1 MDINKPGWNQSD
13 QQATAYDPNQQQ
25 YYGDGSTY
33 YDPDQAVDPNQAYYP
48 DPNTYPDAAAYYGY
62 GQDGQAY
69 PQDYAQDPNQA
80 YYADPN
86 AYQDPNAY
94 TDPNAYVDPNAYQD
108 PNAYVDPNNYTDPN
122 AYYGYGQDG
131 QAYPQD
137 YAQDPNQAYYAD
149 PNAYQDPNAYTDL
162 NAYVDPN
169 AYQDPNAYTDPY
181 YVTSTD
187 HNAYYGQVDNV
198 PALEAS
204 DLAYEVTP
212 QEQAAEQE
220 LFSEPETKVI
230 REIHEFPFEKIR
242 SYFQTDFDSY
252 NSRLTQ
258 LKDKLDNAIF
268 SMRKAIDTVKEN
280 SANLQIM
287 KQNFER
293 QLKEQQTQRLTSN
306 TDAEKI
312 GAKIN
317 QLEERMQRLSR
328 TMESVEW
335 TKKEPR
341 QEQFD
346 PRFVDPR
353 NFNNYVNNTD
363 TMMSMFEKVL
373 MMNLLRSTTPVQPPV
388 QYFTP
393 QPLTASPRPVYE
405 EPISA
410 SFRRRGYRG
419 DEFYE

>member
-137 YAQDPNQAYYAD
+137 YAQDPNQAYY
-149 PNAYQDPNAYTDL
+149 
-162 NAYVDPN
+162 AYVDPN

>member
-373 MMNLLRSTTPVQPPV
+373 MMNLLRSTTP
-388 QYFTP
+388 
-393 QPLTASPRPVYE
+393 
-405 EPISA
+405 
-410 SFRRRGYRG
+410 
-419 DEFYE
+419 

>member
-1 MDINKPGWNQSD
+1 MDINEPGWNQSD

-149 PNAYQDPNAYTDL
+149 PNAYQDPNAYTDP

-187 HNAYYGQVDNV
+187 PNAYYGQVDNV

>member
-1 MDINKPGWNQSD
+1 
-13 QQATAYDPNQQQ
+13 
-25 YYGDGSTY
+25 
-33 YDPDQAVDPNQAYYP
+33 
-48 DPNTYPDAAAYYGY
+48 AYYGY

-94 TDPNAYVDPNAYQD
+94 TDP
-108 PNAYVDPNNYTDPN
+108 
-122 AYYGYGQDG
+122 
-131 QAYPQD
+131 
-137 YAQDPNQAYYAD
+137 
-149 PNAYQDPNAYTDL
+149 

>member
-48 DPNTYPDAAAYYGY
+48 DPNTYPDAA
-62 GQDGQAY
+62 
-69 PQDYAQDPNQA
+69 
-80 YYADPN
+80 
-86 AYQDPNAY
+86 
-94 TDPNAYVDPNAYQD
+94 
-108 PNAYVDPNNYTDPN
+108 

>member
-94 TDPNAYVDPNAYQD
+94 TDP
-108 PNAYVDPNNYTDPN
+108 
-122 AYYGYGQDG
+122 
-131 QAYPQD
+131 
-137 YAQDPNQAYYAD
+137 
-149 PNAYQDPNAYTDL
+149 
-162 NAYVDPN
+162 
-169 AYQDPNAYTDPY
+169 Y

-187 HNAYYGQVDNV
+187 PNAYYGQVDNV

-268 SMRKAIDTVKEN
+268 SMRKAIK
-280 SANLQIM
+280 
-287 KQNFER
+287 
-293 QLKEQQTQRLTSN
+293 
-306 TDAEKI
+306 
-312 GAKIN
+312 
-317 QLEERMQRLSR
+317 
-328 TMESVEW
+328 SV
-335 TKKEPR
+335 
-341 QEQFD
+341 
-346 PRFVDPR
+346 
-353 NFNNYVNNTD
+353 
-363 TMMSMFEKVL
+363 
-373 MMNLLRSTTPVQPPV
+373 
-388 QYFTP
+388 
-393 QPLTASPRPVYE
+393 
-405 EPISA
+405 
-410 SFRRRGYRG
+410 
-419 DEFYE
+419 